1 MLSAEVGGDL
11 PRPDDRCDQA
21 CFSASPLAPIGVTM
35 LHLSCE
41 SSRGEALENHSC
53 GGGSFYEF
61 VSKVE
66 VTNYIGDLV
75 EIPPSPICVFTD
87 DTIT

>member
-1 MLSAEVGGDL
+1 MLSVEVGGDL
-11 PRPDDRCDQA
+11 LRPDGRCDQA

-41 SSRGEALENHSC
+41 SSRGEAFEKNHSC

-61 VSKVE
+61 MSKVE
-66 VTNYIGDLV
+66 VTNDIGDLI
-75 EIPPSPICVFTD
+75 EIHPPPLCFQR
-87 DTIT
+87 